1 MYEYRILL
9 HPLQPPNFYAEIKF
23 IVGTV
28 FVAVAR
34 LFARPEM
41 NRFQR
46 TTFRGTFCLGGGGG
60 GKNMLKYTC
69 KSRHIVAARNLKS
82 SCDQLEITRGG
93 RETG

>member
-1 MYEYRILL
+1 MQQYSTSMSGYWAIQYIQYRRLQYINKSIMYEYRILL

-46 TTFRGTFCLGGGGG
+46 TTFRGILFAWEEEEEEKIC
-60 GKNMLKYTC
+60 
-69 KSRHIVAARNLKS
+69 
-82 SCDQLEITRGG
+82 
-93 RETG
+93 